1 MKTVQK
7 QSHAHRLMRWWPAA
21 VLPILVACGGGDV
34 AEAPAT
40 TALGA
45 NDDRAQVLS
54 TNTAAVGSL
63 ALVSST
69 STGAARAGDLCAIS
83 ADGNQ
88 VLFSNNYDNVV
99 PGDANNFATDLFLK
113 DRRTGSVFR
122 VSTGSTGGQLRAA
135 TCLGMTPDGRSV
147 ALMTDSPG
155 SAPFDFPVLVAEPTI
170 YVKNTVT
177 GTLTRVTPPAAS
189 LPTTRGF
196 QFAGLSDDGSRVAF
210 IALPTSTYL
219 GGYETSANG
228 PARMMVADLS
238 NPAAVRYIN
247 LESKVRLSL
256 TQASIYGDV
265 LLSPNGRELAFSTRE
280 NHPEVGDTNG
290 KNDAFLLNI
299 DTATLRQVNTDISGN
314 VISSPGSF
322 GNAFG
327 TQAFIGKGRK
337 LLLFVDGDSSAGPSG
352 LYTKNLDSGQFSL
365 LLATGGLP
373 INRNFYRIDVSVSD
387 DGASAVFVRRV
398 GNSLTGTNVPMLR
411 NLTTG
416 RESNVATTA
425 AGVASN
431 GTTTTQALIA
441 ANGSTVAFSNNG
453 TNLVGTNRNFE
464 LRTYAKTVAAAPA
477 ATSQ

>member
-1 MKTVQK
+1 MKSVQK
-7 QSHAHRLMRWWPAA
+7 QSQAARMMRWWPAA
-21 VLPILVACGGGDV
+21 VLPILVACGGGGV

-40 TALGA
+40 SAQGA
-45 NDDRAQVLS
+45 EDDRAQSLATS
-54 TNTAAVGSL
+54 SPAVGSL

-69 STGAARAGDLCAIS
+69 ATGAARAGNLCALS
-83 ADGNQ
+83 ADGNL
-88 VLFSNNYDNVV
+88 VLFSNNNDNVV
-99 PGDANNFATDLFLK
+99 SGDANNFATDLYLK
-113 DRRTGSVFR
+113 NRLTGGVFR
-122 VSTGSTGGQLRAA
+122 VSTNSTGGQLREA

-155 SAPFDFPVLVAEPTI
+155 SAAFDYPVLVAEPTI

-196 QFAGLSDDGSRVAF
+196 QFAGLSADGNRVAF

-219 GGYETSANG
+219 GGYETRANG

-238 NPAAVRYIN
+238 NPAAVRHIN
-247 LESKVRLSL
+247 LETKVRLSL
-256 TQASIYGDV
+256 SQDSVYGDA
-265 LLSPNGRELAFSTRE
+265 LLSPDGRELAFSTRE
-280 NHPEVGDTNG
+280 NHPEVGDSNG

-337 LLLFVDGDSSAGPSG
+337 LVLFVDGDSSAGPSG

-373 INRNFYRIDVSVSD
+373 INRSFLRVDVSVPD
-387 DGASAVFVRRV
+387 DATAAVFVRRQ
-398 GNSLTGTNVPMLR
+398 GNSQTGTNVSTLR
-411 NLTTG
+411 NLLTG
-416 RESNVATTA
+416 QESNVATTA
-425 AGVASN
+425 TGVASN

-453 TNLVGTNRNFE
+453 RNLVGTNRNFE
-464 LRTYAKTVAAAPA
+464 LRTYAKTVATAPA

>member
-7 QSHAHRLMRWWPAA
+7 RSQAFRLMPWWPAA
-21 VLPILVACGGGDV
+21 MLPILVACGGGGL

-40 TALGA
+40 QALGA
-45 NDDRAQVLS
+45 DDGRAQSLA

-83 ADGNQ
+83 ADGNL
-88 VLFSNNYDNVV
+88 VLFSNNSDNVV
-99 PGDANNFATDLFLK
+99 AGDANNFAADLFLK
-113 DRRTGSVFR
+113 NRLTGGVFR
-122 VSTGSTGGQLRAA
+122 VSTSSTGGQLRAA
-135 TCLGMTPDGRSV
+135 TCLGMTSDGRSV

-155 SAPFDFPVLVAEPTI
+155 SSAFDFPVLVAEPTI

-196 QFAGLSDDGSRVAF
+196 QFAGLSDDGLRVAF

-219 GGYETSANG
+219 GGYETIANG

-256 TQASIYGDV
+256 TQASVYGDV
-265 LLSPNGRELAFSTRE
+265 LLSPDGRDLAFSTRE
-280 NHPEVGDTNG
+280 NYPEVGDSNG

-299 DTATLRQVNTDISGN
+299 DSATLRQVNTDSSGN

-327 TQAFIGKGRK
+327 TQAFIGRGRK
-337 LLLFVDGDSSAGPSG
+337 LVLFVDGDSSAGPSG
-352 LYTKNLDSGQFSL
+352 LYTKNLDSGEFSL
-365 LLATGGLP
+365 VLATAGLP
-373 INRNFYRIDVSVSD
+373 VSRSFSRIDVSLPD
-387 DGASAVFVRRV
+387 DGKAAVFVRRL
-398 GNSLTGTNVPMLR
+398 GNSQTGTNVPTLR
-411 NLTTG
+411 NLITG
-416 RESNVATTA
+416 AESNVATTA

-441 ANGSTVAFSNNG
+441 ANGGTVAFSNNG
-453 TNLVGTNRNFE
+453 RNLVGTNRNFE